1 MNLQIEEEL
10 KVNQRHQKWY
20 SNIQY
25 PLKTLSMFHAYP
37 NFSSTPYE
45 KWKLDWF
52 IKRRA
57 EEKKR
62 GGIIEKF
69 AVLISTCRRIE
80 LLFGRNKGIPNNF
93 ASRSDTF
100 NREIFS
106 CPGAKGV
113 LRFHKIT
120 CALDLFSRSSQRC
133 LAPRSLPVTNKR
145 SLRC

>member
-1 MNLQIEEEL
+1 MIF
-10 KVNQRHQKWY
+10 K
-20 SNIQY
+20 Y
-25 PLKTLSMFHAYP
+25 PISVE
-37 NFSSTPYE
+37 NFSNVSCVSQF
-45 KWKLDWF
+45 F
-52 IKRRA
+52 IHAVRKAKARPINK
-57 EEKKR
+57 EEGGRKKKV
-62 GGIIEKF
+62 IEKF

>member
-1 MNLQIEEEL
+1 MNLRRKIEEEL

-25 PLKTLSMFHAYP
+25 PLKTLPMFHAYP

-45 KWKLDWF
+45 KRKLDRL
-52 IKRRA
+52 IKRT
-57 EEKKR
+57 EEKKKV
-62 GGIIEKF
+62 IEKF

-106 CPGAKGV
+106 CPGAKGGFA
-113 LRFHKIT
+113 LSQDNL
-120 CALDLFSRSSQRC
+120 CARPFLALLPTLSS
-133 LAPRSLPVTNKR
+133 PKEFTGN
-145 SLRC
+145 

>member
-1 MNLQIEEEL
+1 MNLQVEEEL

-25 PLKTLSMFHAYP
+25 PLKTLPMFHAYP

-45 KWKLDWF
+45 KRKLDRL
-52 IKRRA
+52 IKRT
-57 EEKKR
+57 EEKKKV
-62 GGIIEKF
+62 IEKF